1 MKSNIHHGFEKLKS
15 YYYIWYSE
23 IMQRDVISLTVD
35 PFYRLIIL
43 IYCWYNFFLQQE
55 MQHLI
60 VKNTSASAHYDSLLP
75 LKLDTGGAVMVWCWK
90 FVRFTVFNISTAIW
104 LVGILAFNGFFLY
117 LQTFNVTHQDWA
129 SCELNMFH
137 STPHFVCCIVMKI
150 NSFKF
155 HLI

>member
-104 LVGILAFNGFFLY
+104 LVGILAFNGFFYIYKRLMSHTRTGLPVSSICSTAPHILY
-117 LQTFNVTHQDWA
+117 VA
-129 SCELNMFH
+129 
-137 STPHFVCCIVMKI
+137 
-150 NSFKF
+150 
-155 HLI
+155 